1 MIHLKINGKPRELPE
16 RWEEVTFA
24 MFLDLIA
31 AKDDNMQLLSILLD
45 IPIQEIRGAKIQGLE
60 LILRRIQFLKT
71 IPAIDKTPIS
81 LGEYVFPRDVTF
93 ETVEQFEEVRA
104 EINRVGTT
112 EDIRLNTEAMAFY
125 AAIYCA
131 QPYDKEKAMFLAKAF
146 MKYPCLEVM
155 AAGSFFQAKCL
166 SIQSGLSMNYLR
178 KNTLLKSSRPGLKR
192 FLKRLAFMLRLTP
205 SRGM

>member
-1 MIHLKINGKPRELPE
+1 
-16 RWEEVTFA
+16 

-31 AKDDNMQLLSILLD
+31 AKDDNMQLLSILLEL
-45 IPIQEIRGAKIQGLE
+45 PIEEIRGAKIQGLE
-60 LILRRIQFLKT
+60 LVLRNIQFLKT
-71 IPAIDKTPIS
+71 VPAIEKTPIS
-81 LGEYVFPRDVTF
+81 LGTYVFPKDVTF

-104 EINRVGTT
+104 EINRVGASG
-112 EDIRLNTEAMAFY
+112 DVRLNTEAMALY

-131 QPYDKEKAMFLAKAF
+131 QPFDKEKAILLSKAF
-146 MKYPCLEVM
+146 MSYPCLEVM

-166 SIQSGLSMNYLR
+166 SIQSDLSMSYLR

-192 FLKRLAFMLRLTP
+192 FLRRLGFMLHLTP